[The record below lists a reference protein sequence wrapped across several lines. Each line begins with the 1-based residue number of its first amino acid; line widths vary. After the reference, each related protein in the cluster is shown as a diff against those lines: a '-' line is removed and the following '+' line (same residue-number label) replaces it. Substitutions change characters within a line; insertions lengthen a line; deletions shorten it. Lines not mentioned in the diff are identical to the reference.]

1 MPPSGLRSMALR
13 RQLLASFLVE
23 YSSES
28 GPAPFEK
35 NVLLRLHEAFHKTGG
50 QGQFH
55 AIFMKTIRKR
65 PDVQPLGLG
74 IRPLLLI

>member
-35 NVLLRLHEAFHKTGG
+35 NVLLRLHEAFRKTGG
-50 QGQFH
+50 
-55 AIFMKTIRKR
+55 
-65 PDVQPLGLG
+65 
-74 IRPLLLI
+74 

>member
-35 NVLLRLHEAFHKTGG
+35 NVLLRLHMRFSAKLVVRDSFV
-50 QGQFH
+50 
-55 AIFMKTIRKR
+55 
-65 PDVQPLGLG
+65 PSL
-74 IRPLLLI
+74 